1 MRNPTLAMLAGLI
14 LGFPKDILITAQT
27 GTVQGTVRETG
38 IGGGALT
45 GAIVTVD
52 GTALR
57 TLTDR
62 NGRYTV
68 TAVPAGPV
76 RVRVAYGG
84 FVPAAREIA
93 VRAGQTVTADFILT
107 LVGSPGPEAKD
118 ERAVGAMPTQEA
130 LHKVN
135 VASGQPSSIMYRSAQ
150 FNTEEYGHR
159 DDNQW
164 QSPRRQPLSTFLID
178 VDATSY
184 GNVRRF
190 RREGT
195 LPPRDAVR
203 VEEMIHYFHSDYPN
217 PRGDHLLSVT
227 AELGRAPW
235 NPAHRF
241 ALIGLQD

>member
-76 RVRVAYGG
+76 RVRVAYVG

-130 LHKVN
+130 LRKAN
-135 VASGQPSSIMYRSAQ
+135 VASGQPSLIMYRSAQ
-150 FNTEEYGHR
+150 FNAEEYGHR
-159 DDNQW
+159 DENQW
-164 QSPRRQPLSTFLID
+164 QSPSRQPLSTFSID

-190 RREGT
+190 LREGT

-235 NPAHRF
+235 NPAHRL